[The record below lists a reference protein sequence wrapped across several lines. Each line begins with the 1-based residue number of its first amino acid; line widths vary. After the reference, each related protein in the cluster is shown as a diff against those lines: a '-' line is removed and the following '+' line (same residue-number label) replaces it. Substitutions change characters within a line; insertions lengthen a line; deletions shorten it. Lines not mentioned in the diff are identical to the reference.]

1 MMESHDSNMGSHL
14 IESSDDPHNLIQFLK
29 NSDETNI
36 KETKLG
42 KTEMPSKIK
51 IYKPPNFLTK

>member
-1 MMESHDSNMGSHL
+1 MLESHDSNFGNQL
-14 IESSDDPHNLIQFLK
+14 IESNDDPRNLIQFLQ

-36 KETKLG
+36 TETKIG
-42 KTEMPSKIK
+42 KTQMPSKIK

>member
-1 MMESHDSNMGSHL
+1 MMENHDSNIGSHL

-42 KTEMPSKIK
+42 KTEMPSKI
-51 IYKPPNFLTK
+51 INI